1 MADATDDGMKAI
13 AAVELES
20 GAGYAQAIRAG
31 THRLTADEPKSNGGT
46 DTGPAP
52 YALLLSALGAC
63 TSITLRMY
71 ADRKGWTLGAIDVRL
86 RMLKSKDGRERIE
99 RVIQF
104 GATLSD
110 EQRARLGEIAGKTPV
125 TRTVSAGAPIET
137 SVIEQPLE

>member
-1 MADATDDGMKAI
+1 MEEGMTAI
-13 AAVELES
+13 AEVATECP
-20 GAGYAQAIRAG
+20 AGYAQTIRAG
-31 THRLTADEPKSNGGT
+31 SHRLTADEPRSNGGT

-71 ADRKGWTLGAIDVRL
+71 ADRKGWSLGAIDVRL

-99 RVIQF
+99 REIRF

-125 TRTVSAGAPIET
+125 TRTVSAGAPITTTMVEP
-137 SVIEQPLE
+137 SLG